1 MAKKSAIIT
10 NNKRKKASELQKAKR
25 AELKKIAKDTNLSFE
40 DRLAAQVKLSKLPRN
55 GAKDRVRNRCG
66 LTGRPRG
73 FFRYFGLSRIAIRDL
88 ASWAQLPG
96 LRKSVTSTA
105 LPFAKAT
112 LPFLSPTITSAENE
126 RFFPPFTVLET
137 LFTEINLSTNS
148 VLLFL
153 ACFDIIYNIN
163 Y

>member
-25 AELKKIAKDTNLSFE
+25 IELKEIAKDTNLSFE
-40 DRLAAQVKLSKLPRN
+40 DRLAAQVKVSKLPRN

-96 LRKSVTSTA
+96 LRKSSW
-105 LPFAKAT
+105 
-112 LPFLSPTITSAENE
+112 
-126 RFFPPFTVLET
+126 
-137 LFTEINLSTNS
+137 
-148 VLLFL
+148 
-153 ACFDIIYNIN
+153 
-163 Y
+163 